1 MPETKSI
8 YEKIN
13 NIKIKLIGIK
23 KTGENKFSD
32 YTYFELGDILPIL
45 TPALK
50 DENLFMKTEFSVTG
64 ETAKLI
70 IIDLDAPEN
79 IVEYETKVGSCTLKA
94 SHDVQNL
101 GAAQT
106 YTRRYLIMTAFDI
119 SESDI
124 VDAGAEKEEKRNQYQ
139 NTSSKNNQKPQYQPR
154 GNNPQQ
160 STTEQLKRNIWELI
174 KMLPKEDQTDWIK
187 SCDGASQEKLK
198 MLIDEL
204 LIKTQKEPEQPET
217 PKETKPEAD
226 KETKPQKPEQT
237 KPPAKPQANSV
248 KEKELEIY

>member
-1 MPETKSI
+1 MAETKSI

-50 DENLFMKTEFSVTG
+50 DENLFMKTEFSVAE
-64 ETAKLI
+64 ETAKLK

-124 VDAGAEKEEKRNQYQ
+124 VDAGAEKEEKNNRNEFGKQR
-139 NTSSKNNQKPQYQPR
+139 NNQKPQYQPK
-154 GNNPQQ
+154 GNEPQQ
-160 STTEQLKRNIWELI
+160 PTIEQLKRNIWELI

-187 SCDGASQEKLK
+187 SCEGASQEKLK

-204 LIKTQKEPEQPET
+204 LVKTQREPEQSET
-217 PKETKPEAD
+217 PKKTKTENNSKETKPEAEKD
-226 KETKPQKPEQT
+226 KASNT
-237 KPPAKPQANSV
+237 AKTTEA
-248 KEKELEIY
+248 EMEIF